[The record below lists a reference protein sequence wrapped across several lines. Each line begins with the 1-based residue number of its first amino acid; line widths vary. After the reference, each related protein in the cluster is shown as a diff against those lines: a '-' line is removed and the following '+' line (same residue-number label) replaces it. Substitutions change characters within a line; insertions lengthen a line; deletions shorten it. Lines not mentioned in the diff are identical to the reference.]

1 MTSTEPR
8 KHETRNVVRDFV
20 ICAGTLLACAL
31 SDGRTQAAGCDPIGN
46 IQFICDV
53 QAPEDFAIVP
63 GSEWVLT
70 SGNRPGQ
77 GALRALHPRQKTI
90 VTLFPASN
98 VKVAHDARAFPSC
111 PGPINLGDASE
122 KKTFAVHGMYLRQEA
137 AGRLQLVVV
146 HHGARESIEAFD
158 VDPKA
163 SPPALTWVGCVV
175 GPPDASFNAV
185 VALPDGGIA
194 TTNTRSAARQSQ
206 PANSDP
212 IGAVWEWHAATG
224 WRPVPGTDAP
234 RINGLEVS
242 KDGKTLYVS
251 AWGSQTMLRVERDG
265 AEPKRAVLPMPFRI
279 DNLRMMPD
287 GSILAA
293 GHGGTALCSC
303 PTETWHVGRIDP
315 RGAMSV
321 KEILKQPYEAGFG
334 AATVAVQVG
343 KEIWIGTNRG
353 DRIGYFPAP

>member
-1 MTSTEPR
+1 MMKMLTIT
-8 KHETRNVVRDFV
+8 
-20 ICAGTLLACAL
+20 GLLIAAAL
-31 SDGRTQAAGCDPIGN
+31 MSGGRSRAAGCDPIGN

-63 GSEWVLT
+63 GSDWLLT

-77 GALRALHPRQKTI
+77 GAIRALHPRQKKI
-90 VTLFPASN
+90 VTLFPAAS
-98 VKVAHDARAFPSC
+98 VRTAHDPRAFPGC
-111 PGPINLGDASE
+111 PGPVNLSDETE
-122 KKTFAVHGMYLRQEA
+122 KRTFAIHGMYLLPQS
-137 AGRLQLVVV
+137 AGRPRLVVV

-158 VDPKA
+158 VDSKA

-175 GPPDASFNAV
+175 GPPNATFNAV

-194 TTNTRSAARQSQ
+194 ATNTRPASGPSQ
-206 PANSDP
+206 PADSDQ

-224 WRPVPGTDAP
+224 WRAVPGTDAP

-251 AWGSQTMLRVERDG
+251 AWGAQTLLRVERGG
-265 AEPKRAVLPMPFRI
+265 ADPKRAVLPMPFRI

-321 KEILKQPYEAGFG
+321 KEIVKQPYEPGFG

-353 DRIGYFPAP
+353 DRIGYFAAP

>member
-1 MTSTEPR
+1 MKRLMSAG
-8 KHETRNVVRDFV
+8 VVV
-20 ICAGTLLACAL
+20 VCAVL
-31 SDGRTQAAGCDPIGN
+31 SGERPHAQACDPIGK
-46 IQFICDV
+46 IQFICGI

-63 GSEWVLT
+63 DSAWMLS

-77 GALRALHPRQKTI
+77 GAIRALHLPDKKI
-90 VTLFPASN
+90 VHLFPSST
-98 VKVAHDARAFPSC
+98 VKTAHDAKAFPAC
-111 PGPINLGDASE
+111 PGPIDLTDATEE
-122 KKTFAVHGMYLRQEA
+122 KTIAMHGMYLRTD
-137 AGRLQLVVV
+137 GGSRLRLFVV

-158 VDPKA
+158 VDQKA

-175 GPPDASFNAV
+175 APPNAIFNAV

-194 TTNTRSAARQSQ
+194 ATNTRPAAGSSQ
-206 PANSDP
+206 PADADP
-212 IGAVWEWHAATG
+212 IGAVVEWSAAAG
-224 WRPVPGTDAP
+224 WRTVPGTEAP

-242 KDGKTLYVS
+242 RDGKVLYVS
-251 AWGSQTMLRVERDG
+251 AWGEQTMLRVERG
-265 AEPKRAVLPMPFRI
+265 SNLKRDVLRMPFRI
-279 DNLRMMPD
+279 DNLRMMAD

-321 KEILKQPYEAGFG
+321 TEILQQPYDAGFG

-343 KEIWIGTNRG
+343 KEIWLGTNRG

>member
-1 MTSTEPR
+1 MRKLIGASALLTSALLSG
-8 KHETRNVVRDFV
+8 D
-20 ICAGTLLACAL
+20 GTHA
-31 SDGRTQAAGCDPIGN
+31 QGCDPIGK
-46 IQFICDV
+46 IQFLCGI

-63 GSEWVLT
+63 GSAWMLT

-77 GALRALHPRQKTI
+77 GAIRALHLQDKKI
-90 VTLFPASN
+90 VALFPSAS
-98 VKVAHDARAFPSC
+98 VRIAPDAKAFPDC
-111 PGPINLGDASE
+111 PGPIDLADADE
-122 KKTFAVHGMYLRQEA
+122 KRTIAMHGMYLRTD
-137 AGRLQLVVV
+137 AGSQLRLFVV

-163 SPPALTWVGCVV
+163 SPPALTWVGCVI
-175 GPPDASFNAV
+175 GPPNATFNSV

-194 TTNTRSAARQSQ
+194 ATNTRPAAGSNQ
-206 PANSDP
+206 PADADP
-212 IGAVWEWHAATG
+212 IGAVWEWHTATG
-224 WRPVPGTDAP
+224 WRAVPGTEAP

-242 KDGKTLYVS
+242 RDGKILYVS
-251 AWGSQTMLRVERDG
+251 AWGEQTMLRVERGGMD
-265 AEPKRAVLPMPFRI
+265 PNRAVLKMPFRI
-279 DNLRMMPD
+279 DNLRMMAD

-321 KEILKQPYEAGFG
+321 REIHRQPYDAGFG
-334 AATVAVQVG
+334 ASTVAVQVG
-343 KEIWIGTNRG
+343 NEIWIGTNRG

>member
-1 MTSTEPR
+1 VAMKRLT
-8 KHETRNVVRDFV
+8 
-20 ICAGTLLACAL
+20 CASLLIAFAL
-31 SDGRTQAAGCDPIGN
+31 LSGGRPHAAGCDPIGK
-46 IQFICDV
+46 IQFVCDI
-53 QAPEDFAIVP
+53 QAPEDFAVVP
-63 GSEWVLT
+63 GSAWMLT

-77 GALRALHPRQKTI
+77 GAIRALHLRDKKI
-90 VTLFPASN
+90 VTVFPSAN
-98 VKVAHDARAFPSC
+98 VTTALDAKAFPGC
-111 PGPINLGDASE
+111 PGPIDLGDPAE
-122 KKTFAVHGMYLRQEA
+122 KKAFAIHGMYLKTGSRS
-137 AGRLQLVVV
+137 GLRLFVV

-158 VDPKA
+158 VDGKA

-175 GPPDASFNAV
+175 GPPSAVFNSM

-194 TTNTRSAARQSQ
+194 ATNTRPAAGQN
-206 PANSDP
+206 PPPGTNP
-212 IGAVWEWHAATG
+212 VGAVWEWHAATG
-224 WRPVPGTDAP
+224 WSAVPGTEAD

-242 KDGKTLYVS
+242 KDGKVFYVS
-251 AWGSQTMLRVERDG
+251 AWGEQTMLRVERG
-265 AEPKRAVLPMPFRI
+265 RANPKRDVLQIPFRI
-279 DNLRMMPD
+279 DNLRMMAD

-321 KEILKQPYEAGFG
+321 KELLREPYVPGFV
-334 AATVAVQVG
+334 AATVAVQMG

>member
-1 MTSTEPR
+1 MR
-8 KHETRNVVRDFV
+8 
-20 ICAGTLLACAL
+20 TLAITGAL
-31 SDGRTQAAGCDPIGN
+31 VASALLSGSRTQAAGCDPIGN

-63 GSEWVLT
+63 GSEWLLT

-77 GALRALHPRQKTI
+77 GAIRALHPRQKKI
-90 VTLFPASN
+90 VTVFPASN
-98 VKVAHDARAFPSC
+98 VRAAHDARAFPSC
-111 PGPINLGDASE
+111 PGPVNLSDATE
-122 KKTFAVHGMYLRQEA
+122 KKTFAVHGMYLRQEP
-137 AGRLQLVVV
+137 AGRLRLVVV

-158 VDPKA
+158 VDPEV

-194 TTNTRSAARQSQ
+194 ATNTRPAAGQSQ
-206 PANSDP
+206 PAGGDP
-212 IGAVWEWHAATG
+212 IGAVWEWHASSG
-224 WRPVPGTDAP
+224 WRAVPGTDAP

-242 KDGKTLYVS
+242 KDGKALYVS
-251 AWGSQTMLRVERDG
+251 AWGAQTMLRVERGGTD
-265 AEPKRAVLPMPFRI
+265 PKRAVLPMPFRI

-321 KEILKQPYEAGFG
+321 KEIVKQPYDAGFG
-334 AATVAVQVG
+334 AATVAVQLG